1 MLPVLFASEAPP
13 SLVHAV
19 LGFLDF
25 VIVIVA
31 NVQAM
36 TASSSE
42 SMFVP
47 HTFGGK
53 LDSRVYIMVF
63 RNKFLQL
70 VSVCME
76 TLFLKLVSRNM
87 FPRVWPALF
96 TVLV

>member
-1 MLPVLFASEAPP
+1 MSTKT
-13 SLVHAV
+13 
-19 LGFLDF
+19 GTRT
-25 VIVIVA
+25 VIVA

-53 LDSRVYIMVF
+53 LDSSVYIMVF

-87 FPRVWPALF
+87 FQKQCF
-96 TVLV
+96 